1 MATSSTG
8 SITSTGIGSG
18 LDVSAIVTQLMAVE
32 SRPLTL
38 LQQRKSDLDTQVS
51 AIGKLSSLTSAMRD
65 AAQKLTSV
73 SLWKATVSSS
83 GDDSAVKVSTDGN
96 TPPGAYAVQVDALAA
111 RQTVASRVF
120 GASTDILNTGTLTIE
135 LGSYDGE
142 PAPTGFTPKAGATPV
157 TVTIGSGDTTLEKV
171 RDKINAAGA
180 GVTATIVK
188 DANGARISL
197 RSSTTGAENGFRIT
211 AAEDTDDGVAA
222 DGLSALAFDAAAG
235 GTSQLTRTETAT
247 NAKAQVNGIAV
258 ESTTNTL
265 EGVTDGMTLTLLAET
280 GGPVNVD
287 VAEDSEGLKKA
298 VTGFVSAFNDLAG
311 YIRDQTKYDPDT
323 KKGGPMQ
330 GDRTLLGLQSALR
343 GVINQGSTAS
353 TKYERL
359 SDIGITMQTNGTL
372 SVDDTKLDAAVDNRA
387 ELRKLFAADGAT
399 SATDGFMTRFVTL
412 GGNELDTT
420 GPLET
425 RNTSL
430 QSQLKRNQDSQDSMQ
445 RRLDQTEARLRAQ
458 YQALDTNMAKLNGLS
473 SYLTGQLTALSKLS
487 G

>member
-1 MATSSTG
+1 MASTSTG

-18 LDVSAIVTQLMAVE
+18 LDVSSIVTQLMAVE

-38 LQQRKSDLDTQVS
+38 LQQRKSDLDSQVS
-51 AIGKLSSLTSAMRD
+51 AIGKMTSLTSAMRD

-73 SLWKATVSSS
+73 SLWKSTVASSANEA
-83 GDDSAVKVSTDGN
+83 AVRVSTDGS
-96 TPPGAYAVQVDALAA
+96 TPTGAYSVQVNSLAA
-111 RQTVASRVF
+111 RQTLSSRVF
-120 GASTDILNTGTLTIE
+120 GASTDTLNAGTLTIE
-135 LGSYDGE
+135 LGTYTGE
-142 PAPTGFTPKAGATPV
+142 PTPTGFTPKAGATPV
-157 TVTIGSGDTTLEKV
+157 TVTIGSGDTSLESV

-211 AAEDTDDGVAA
+211 AAEGTDDGVAT
-222 DGLSALAFDAAAG
+222 DGLSALAFDASAVAG
-235 GTSQLTRTETAT
+235 SQMTRTENAA
-247 NAKAQVNGIAV
+247 NAKALVNGIAV

-265 EGVTDGMTLTLLAET
+265 DGVADGMTLTLLAET
-280 GGPVNVD
+280 TAAVNLD
-287 VAEDSEGLKKA
+287 VADDTEGVKKA
-298 VTGFVSAFNDLAG
+298 VTTFVSAFNDLAG

-323 KKGGPMQ
+323 KKGGALQ

-343 GVINQGSTAS
+343 GVINEGSTAS

-359 SDIGITMQTNGTL
+359 SDIGITMQADGKL
-372 SVDDTKLDAAVDNRA
+372 GVDDTKLTAAVDNRA

-412 GGNELDTT
+412 GDAELDTT

-425 RNTSL
+425 RSNSL
-430 QSQLKRNQDSQDSMQ
+430 ESQIKRNQDSQDAMQ
-445 RRLDQTEARLRAQ
+445 RRLDQTETRLRAQ

-473 SYLTGQLTALSKLS
+473 SYLTNQLTALSKVT